1 MILKLILILINLPV
15 ISQDKFIG
23 SVERLSPEIDNLIE
37 KSAKIEILADG
48 FEWSEGPV
56 WSSQLNS
63 VLFSDVPE
71 NVIYSWNE
79 DKGLG
84 TFTRPI
90 GYSGKVP
97 NLKKAGTNGLTIDAD
112 GNLIICMHGDRKIT
126 RLEKLNINRKVTLV
140 NSFDGNLLNS
150 PNDLVYDSEGNLYFT
165 DPPYGLLEGD
175 NDKLKE
181 IEFNGVYKVSPN
193 GDIEVLVKNLTR
205 PNGIS
210 ISNDEK
216 ILYVANSDKNNPVIM
231 QYDLSEE
238 GAKNPSI
245 FFDGRELTKKDIGLF
260 DGLKVHPTGNVF
272 ATGPGGVLVIKENGD
287 HIGTIRTEVRTANCA
302 FDENFQYLYMTS
314 DMFLT
319 SCLLYTSPSPRD

>member
-23 SVERLSPEIDNLIE
+23 SVERLSPDIDNLIE

-126 RLEKLNINRKVTLV
+126 RLEKLNMNRKVTLV

-150 PNDLVYDSEGNLYFT
+150 PNDLVYDSKGNLYFT

-238 GAKNPSI
+238 GAKNPSV

-319 SCLLYTSPSPRD
+319 RIKLL

>member
-1 MILKLILILINLPV
+1 MILKVILILINLPV

-23 SVERLSPEIDNLIE
+23 SVERLSSEIDNLIE

-56 WSSQLNS
+56 WSSKLNS

-140 NSFDGNLLNS
+140 NSFDGKLLNS
-150 PNDLVYDSEGNLYFT
+150 PNDLVYDSKGNLYFT

-216 ILYVANSDKNNPVIM
+216 ILYVANSDNNNPVIM

-319 SCLLYTSPSPRD
+319 RIKLL

>member
-1 MILKLILILINLPV
+1 MILILILILINLPV

-79 DKGLG
+79 DKGLE

-150 PNDLVYDSEGNLYFT
+150 PNDLVYDSKGNLYFT

-319 SCLLYTSPSPRD
+319 RIKLL

>member
-23 SVERLSPEIDNLIE
+23 SVERLSPEINNLIE

-150 PNDLVYDSEGNLYFT
+150 PNDLVYDSKGNLYFT

-319 SCLLYTSPSPRD
+319 RIKLL

>member
-1 MILKLILILINLPV
+1 MMILKLILILINLPV

-126 RLEKLNINRKVTLV
+126 RLEKFNINRKVTLV

-150 PNDLVYDSEGNLYFT
+150 PNDLVYDSKGNLYFT

-181 IEFNGVYKVSPN
+181 IEFNGVYKVYPN

-260 DGLKVHPTGNVF
+260 DGLKVHPTGNIF

-319 SCLLYTSPSPRD
+319 RIKLL

>member
-150 PNDLVYDSEGNLYFT
+150 PNDLVYDSKGNLYFT

-216 ILYVANSDKNNPVIM
+216 TLYVANSDKNNPVIM

-238 GAKNPSI
+238 GAKNPSV

-319 SCLLYTSPSPRD
+319 RIKLL

>member
-1 MILKLILILINLPV
+1 MIIKLILILLNLAV
-15 ISQDKFIG
+15 ISQNKFIG
-23 SVERLSPEIDNLIE
+23 SVERLSTEIDNLIE

-150 PNDLVYDSEGNLYFT
+150 PNDLVYDSKGNLYFT
-165 DPPYGLLEGD
+165 DPPYGLLDGD

-193 GDIEVLVKNLTR
+193 GDIKVLVKNLTR

-216 ILYVANSDKNNPVIM
+216 TLYVANSDKNNPVIM
-231 QYDLSEE
+231 QYDLSEG
-238 GAKNPSI
+238 GAINPSI

-260 DGLKVHPTGNVF
+260 DGLKVHPTGNIF
-272 ATGPGGVLVIKENGD
+272 ATGPGGVLIIKENGD
-287 HIGTIRTEVRTANCA
+287 HIGTIRTDVRTANCA

-319 SCLLYTSPSPRD
+319 RIKLL

>member
-15 ISQDKFIG
+15 ISQYKFIG

-150 PNDLVYDSEGNLYFT
+150 PNDLVYDSKGNLYFT

-181 IEFNGVYKVSPN
+181 IEFNGVYMVSPN
-193 GDIEVLVKNLTR
+193 GDIKVLVKNLTR

-238 GAKNPSI
+238 GAKNPSV

-302 FDENFQYLYMTS
+302 FDENFKYLYMTS

-319 SCLLYTSPSPRD
+319 RIKLL

>member
-1 MILKLILILINLPV
+1 MILKLILILLNLAV
-15 ISQDKFIG
+15 ISQNKFIG
-23 SVERLSPEIDNLIE
+23 SVERLSTEIDNLIE

-150 PNDLVYDSEGNLYFT
+150 PNDLVYDSKGNLYFT

-319 SCLLYTSPSPRD
+319 RIKLL

>member
-150 PNDLVYDSEGNLYFT
+150 PNDLVYDSKGNLYFT

-238 GAKNPSI
+238 GAKNPSV

-319 SCLLYTSPSPRD
+319 RIKLL

>member
-15 ISQDKFIG
+15 ISQEKFIG

-63 VLFSDVPE
+63 ILFSDVPE
-71 NVIYSWNE
+71 NIIYSWNE

-150 PNDLVYDSEGNLYFT
+150 PNDLVYDSKGNLYFT

-231 QYDLSEE
+231 QYDLSEK

-287 HIGTIRTEVRTANCA
+287 HIGTIRTEVRTANCT

-319 SCLLYTSPSPRD
+319 RIKLL

>member
-150 PNDLVYDSEGNLYFT
+150 PNDLVYDSKGNLYFT

-238 GAKNPSI
+238 GAKNPSV

-302 FDENFQYLYMTS
+302 FDENYQYLYMTS

-319 SCLLYTSPSPRD
+319 RIKLL

>member
-1 MILKLILILINLPV
+1 MILKLILILINHPV

-63 VLFSDVPE
+63 ILFSDVPE
-71 NVIYSWNE
+71 NIIYSWNE

-150 PNDLVYDSEGNLYFT
+150 PNDLVYDSKGNLYFT

-319 SCLLYTSPSPRD
+319 RIKLL

>member
-150 PNDLVYDSEGNLYFT
+150 PNDLVYDSKGNLYFT

-260 DGLKVHPTGNVF
+260 DGLKVHPNGNVF
-272 ATGPGGVLVIKENGD
+272 ANGPGGVLVIKENGD

-319 SCLLYTSPSPRD
+319 RIKLL

>member
-1 MILKLILILINLPV
+1 MILKVILILINLPV

-63 VLFSDVPE
+63 ILFSDVPE

-150 PNDLVYDSEGNLYFT
+150 PNDLVYDSKGNLYFT

-181 IEFNGVYKVSPN
+181 IEFNGVYRVSPN
-193 GDIEVLVKNLTR
+193 GDIKVLVKNLTR

-319 SCLLYTSPSPRD
+319 RIKLL

>member
-1 MILKLILILINLPV
+1 MILKVILILINLPA

-140 NSFDGNLLNS
+140 NSFDGKLLNS
-150 PNDLVYDSEGNLYFT
+150 PNDLVYDSKGNLYFT

-319 SCLLYTSPSPRD
+319 RIKLL

>member
-1 MILKLILILINLPV
+1 MILKLILILINLHV

-150 PNDLVYDSEGNLYFT
+150 PNDLVYDSKGNLYFT

-319 SCLLYTSPSPRD
+319 RIKLL

>member
-1 MILKLILILINLPV
+1 MILKLILILINLSV

-23 SVERLSPEIDNLIE
+23 SVERLSPEIDNLIG

-150 PNDLVYDSEGNLYFT
+150 PNDLVYDSKGNLYFT

-319 SCLLYTSPSPRD
+319 RIKLL

>member
-15 ISQDKFIG
+15 ISQEKFIG

-150 PNDLVYDSEGNLYFT
+150 PNDLVYDSKGNLYFT

-231 QYDLSEE
+231 QYDLSED
-238 GAKNPSI
+238 GVKNSSI

-319 SCLLYTSPSPRD
+319 RIKLL

>member
-1 MILKLILILINLPV
+1 
-15 ISQDKFIG
+15 
-23 SVERLSPEIDNLIE
+23 
-37 KSAKIEILADG
+37 
-48 FEWSEGPV
+48 
-56 WSSQLNS
+56 
-63 VLFSDVPE
+63 
-71 NVIYSWNE
+71 
-79 DKGLG
+79 
-84 TFTRPI
+84 
-90 GYSGKVP
+90 
-97 NLKKAGTNGLTIDAD
+97 
-112 GNLIICMHGDRKIT
+112 MHGDRKIT

-150 PNDLVYDSEGNLYFT
+150 PNDLVYDSKGNLYFT

-260 DGLKVHPTGNVF
+260 LS
-272 ATGPGGVLVIKENGD
+272 LI
-287 HIGTIRTEVRTANCA
+287 HI
-302 FDENFQYLYMTS
+302 
-314 DMFLT
+314 
-319 SCLLYTSPSPRD
+319 

>member
-1 MILKLILILINLPV
+1 MILKLILILINLSV

-150 PNDLVYDSEGNLYFT
+150 PNDLVYDSKGNLYFT

-231 QYDLSEE
+231 QYELSKE
-238 GAKNPSI
+238 GVINPSI

-260 DGLKVHPTGNVF
+260 DGLKVHPTGNIF
-272 ATGPGGVLVIKENGD
+272 ATGPGGVLVIKENGE

-319 SCLLYTSPSPRD
+319 RIKLL

>member
-150 PNDLVYDSEGNLYFT
+150 PNDLVYDSKGNLYFT

-245 FFDGRELTKKDIGLF
+245 FFDGRELTKKDIGSF

-319 SCLLYTSPSPRD
+319 RIKLL

>member
-1 MILKLILILINLPV
+1 MLLKLIILLLNLNSV
-15 ISQDKFIG
+15 SQEKYIG
-23 SVERLSPEIDNLIE
+23 SVERLSSDINNLIE
-37 KSAKIEILADG
+37 ITAKIEILANG

-84 TFTRPI
+84 VFTRPI

-126 RLEKLNINRKVTLV
+126 KLEKLNINKKATLV

-150 PNDLVYDSEGNLYFT
+150 PNDLVYDSKGNLYFT
-165 DPPYGLLEGD
+165 DPPYGLLDGD

-216 ILYVANSDKNNPVIM
+216 TLYVANSDKNNPVIM
-231 QYDLSEE
+231 QYELSEE
-238 GAKNPSI
+238 GAINPSI

-260 DGLKVHPTGNVF
+260 DGLKVHPTGNIF

-287 HIGTIRTEVRTANCA
+287 HIGTIRTKVRTANCT
-302 FDENFQYLYMTS
+302 FDENFEYLYMTS

-319 SCLLYTSPSPRD
+319 RIKLL

>member
-1 MILKLILILINLPV
+1 MILKVILILINLSV

-193 GDIEVLVKNLTR
+193 GNIEVLVKNLTR

-216 ILYVANSDKNNPVIM
+216 TLYVANSDKNNPVIM

-319 SCLLYTSPSPRD
+319 RIKLL

>member
-1 MILKLILILINLPV
+1 MILKLILILINLSV

-63 VLFSDVPE
+63 ILFSDVPE
-71 NVIYSWNE
+71 NIIYSWNE

-150 PNDLVYDSEGNLYFT
+150 PNDLVYDSKGNLYFT

-319 SCLLYTSPSPRD
+319 RIKLL

>member
-1 MILKLILILINLPV
+1 MILKVILILINLSV

-63 VLFSDVPE
+63 ILFSDVPK
-71 NVIYSWNE
+71 NIIYSWNE

-150 PNDLVYDSEGNLYFT
+150 PNDLVYDSKGNLYFT

-319 SCLLYTSPSPRD
+319 RIKLL

>member
-1 MILKLILILINLPV
+1 MILKLILILINLSV

-150 PNDLVYDSEGNLYFT
+150 PNDLVYDSKGNLYFT

-260 DGLKVHPTGNVF
+260 DGLKVHPTGNIF

-319 SCLLYTSPSPRD
+319 RIKLL

>member
-1 MILKLILILINLPV
+1 MIFKVILILINLSV

-150 PNDLVYDSEGNLYFT
+150 PNDLVYDSKGNLYFT

-238 GAKNPSI
+238 GAKNPSV

-319 SCLLYTSPSPRD
+319 RIKLL

>member
-1 MILKLILILINLPV
+1 MILKVILILINLSV

-23 SVERLSPEIDNLIE
+23 SVERLSPEINNLIE

-140 NSFDGNLLNS
+140 NSFNGNLLNS
-150 PNDLVYDSEGNLYFT
+150 PNDLVYDSKGNLYFT

-319 SCLLYTSPSPRD
+319 RIKLL

>member
-1 MILKLILILINLPV
+1 MMILKLILILINLPV

-79 DKGLG
+79 DKGLE

-126 RLEKLNINRKVTLV
+126 RLEKFNINRKVTLV

-150 PNDLVYDSEGNLYFT
+150 PNDLVYDSKGNLYFT

-193 GDIEVLVKNLTR
+193 GDIKVLVKNLTR

-216 ILYVANSDKNNPVIM
+216 TLYVANSDKNNPVIM
-231 QYDLSEE
+231 QYDLSEG
-238 GAKNPSI
+238 GAINPSI

-260 DGLKVHPTGNVF
+260 DGLKVHPTGNIF
-272 ATGPGGVLVIKENGD
+272 ATGPGGVLVIKDNGE

-319 SCLLYTSPSPRD
+319 RIKLL

>member
-1 MILKLILILINLPV
+1 MILKVILILINLSV

-150 PNDLVYDSEGNLYFT
+150 PNDLVYDSKGNLYFT

-238 GAKNPSI
+238 GAKNPSV

-314 DMFLT
+314 DIFLT
-319 SCLLYTSPSPRD
+319 RIKLL

>member
-1 MILKLILILINLPV
+1 MILKLILILINLSV

-216 ILYVANSDKNNPVIM
+216 TLYVANSDKNNPVIM

-260 DGLKVHPTGNVF
+260 DGLKVHPTGNIF

-319 SCLLYTSPSPRD
+319 RIKLL

>member
-15 ISQDKFIG
+15 ISQEKFIG

-150 PNDLVYDSEGNLYFT
+150 PNDLVYDSKGNLYFT

-231 QYDLSEE
+231 QYDLSED
-238 GAKNPSI
+238 GVKNSSI

-260 DGLKVHPTGNVF
+260 DGLKVHPTGNIF

-319 SCLLYTSPSPRD
+319 RIKLL